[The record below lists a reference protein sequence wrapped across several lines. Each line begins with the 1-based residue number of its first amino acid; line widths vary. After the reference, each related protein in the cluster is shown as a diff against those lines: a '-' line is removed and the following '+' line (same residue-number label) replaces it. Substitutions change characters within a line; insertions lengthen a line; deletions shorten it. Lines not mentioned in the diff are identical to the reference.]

1 MPICRIWRGWATPAN
16 APLYEDLVRN
26 RVIPDIEARHIP
38 GFRQIDL
45 VRREAGDEI
54 EFMTIMWFD
63 RLDSIRAFIGEDYA
77 VSHVPAE
84 ARALLSRFD
93 ARAAHHEVIDRRLQP

>member
-45 VRREAGDEI
+45 LRREAGDEI

-63 RLDSIRAFIGEDYA
+63 SLDSIRAFIGEDYA

-84 ARALLSRFD
+84 ARALLARFD
-93 ARAAHHEVIDRRLQP
+93 ARAAHHEVIDRRVQP

>member
-63 RLDSIRAFIGEDYA
+63 SLDSIRAFIGEDYA

-93 ARAAHHEVIDRRLQP
+93 TRAAHHEVIDRRVQP